1 MQGRGRRG
9 EGGGASGSWRL
20 SLGPDTPRP
29 RRIACLVPEYLW
41 NRTASGHPRMLS
53 ARAVTQTPM
62 PMTGPKPWVTEFA
75 RKIRGGGWGKK
86 SRELFS

>member
-1 MQGRGRRG
+1 MQGRGERG
-9 EGGGASGSWRL
+9 QGEQCDRDPGALVWAPTY
-20 SLGPDTPRP
+20 LGPAEY
-29 RRIACLVPEYLW
+29 ACLVPEYLW

-53 ARAVTQTPM
+53 ARRAVTQTPM

-86 SRELFS
+86 SR